1 MAVTNKKELQ
11 EAIRLQE
18 LKVATSKEVLIDQ
31 YLTTKENLRPVNLVK
46 NTFSQMTGNS
56 ELGKKLLQAGLG
68 IGAAFV
74 TKRLIA
80 GPATSL
86 AGRALTVAMNLGL
99 AKAIAK
105 PLKNK
110 GIQLLKKFRHSLNG
124 KSHTK

>member
-18 LKVATSKEVLIDQ
+18 LKVATSKEVLIEQ

-46 NTFSQMTGNS
+46 NTFSQITGNS

-86 AGRALTVAMNLGL
+86 AGKALTVAMNLGL

-105 PLKNK
+105 PIRNK

-124 KSHTK
+124 KSHVK

>member
-18 LKVATSKEVLIDQ
+18 LKVVTAKEELVYQFQL
-31 YLTTKENLRPVNLVK
+31 TKENLKPINLAK
-46 NTFSQMTGNS
+46 NAFSQMTGNS

-86 AGRALTVAMNLGL
+86 AGKALTVAMNLGL

-105 PLKNK
+105 PLRNK
-110 GIQLLKKFRHSLNG
+110 GIQLLKKFRHSMNG
-124 KSHTK
+124 KIHPK